1 MRILLLIVA
10 LLLVIPPEVHGQ
22 GSPLVEPGAVV
33 TVTIDPPGPMTIQ
46 RDSVGRLTLAYAIEV
61 AGDVRMIGRKSG
73 SMAWEHGEKPRLPVT
88 LRVPD
93 RAEAGERELAIVAF
107 EGADGQTGSVPV
119 RVRVRAIRKIM
130 VQLVANGDAAA
141 RGEDASF
148 SYVVTNQGNAGD
160 SVALSLDTNLGERS
174 GAIPRA
180 IWLAPYQEKEGR
192 VDLVVPPEAPAG
204 SEMYVRLSAKLADAS
219 AADYAT
225 VGVLPERGL
234 FPDLVQIP
242 STVFLGSTLSSQDG
256 TPRTRPV
263 VAATG
268 NGKLGQDTELLF
280 NYRYMPRGGSVYAF
294 RGLLSGPRLF
304 VGIQRPG
311 WGAALG
317 DLNIRTSDLLGFQ
330 LQGRGLQAA
339 WHAGNLTAQGLATR
353 PTSVDGTAL
362 DGHVAAAEVGFG
374 TATLRGALLG
384 ASTERSDQFGAPES
398 SVQAGLARLQGSRGN
413 HWFGVDAG
421 PMKVSNLRTSETE
434 AGPSVDARYTYQAQR
449 ADMDLRFRKL
459 PDLLADPRLPPSEV
473 RAIATVR
480 PTRTLSATGTVYDEA
495 VPRSLQFAGTR
506 ARGAR
511 AGLRYGESRWGLGF
525 TGSVRRVQGVVDE
538 TRRLGRLDATLR
550 SGDFTFDGS
559 IGLGTTRIGASTEL
573 AEFYRLGGSWLA
585 EEGMVSF
592 HITVSDDI
600 LQPAST
606 LLDAHGSYRLSDVVE
621 LYGSATT
628 FMILE
633 SEGFAPV
640 SISDGL
646 TVQTGARLRLSENRS
661 LYAGIERFSAG
672 GSDEARWRLSV
683 GIQQGLAVPFPLR
696 RPPAASGIVY
706 EDLDGDGRQGAD
718 EPGLDGIMLRMGFER
733 TVSRPDG
740 RFEFRD
746 AERGTIEVDPRS
758 IGEDYVPVPALR
770 VAPRGETAIG
780 LYRSGALHVTVFL
793 DANADGVWDEDELP
807 ASAVSISI
815 ARDEKPWILGTGP
828 DGMVSL
834 SSLAP
839 GTYVIRV
846 DAQTLPSRGLPV
858 ELQAVVVRGGETTD
872 VQIAIP
878 LRQISFSQFGD
889 DDDDD

>member
-1 MRILLLIVA
+1 LRILPLIAALLLI
-10 LLLVIPPEVHGQ
+10 LPPGARGQ
-22 GSPLVEPGAVV
+22 DSPLAEPGAVV
-33 TVTIDPPGPMTIQ
+33 TVTIDPPGALTIL

-61 AGDVRMIGRKSG
+61 AGEVRMIGRKSG
-73 SMAWEHGEKPRLPVT
+73 NITWEDGETPRFPVT

-93 RAEAGERELAIVAF
+93 RAEAGERDLAIVAF
-107 EGADGQTGSVPV
+107 EGADGQTASVPV
-119 RVRVRAIRKIM
+119 RVRVRAIRKM
-130 VQLVANGDAAA
+130 KVQLVANREAAA

-148 SYVVTNQGNAGD
+148 SYVLTNQGNAGD
-160 SVALSLDTNLGERS
+160 SISLSLHTNLGERA
-174 GAIPRA
+174 GAIPTA
-180 IWLAPYQEKEGR
+180 IWLAPYQEKKGR
-192 VDLVVPPEAPAG
+192 FDLTVPLEAPVG
-204 SEMYVRLSAKLADAS
+204 SEMYVRLSAGLVDGS
-219 AADYAT
+219 VADYAT
-225 VGVLPERGL
+225 IGVLPESGL
-234 FPDLVQIP
+234 FPNLVQIP

-256 TPRTRPV
+256 TPRTQPV
-263 VAATG
+263 VALTG

-304 VGIQRPG
+304 VGIQRPR

-339 WHAGNLTAQGLATR
+339 WRAGNLSTQGLATR

-362 DGHVAAAEVGFG
+362 DGHVAAAEIGFG
-374 TATLRGALLG
+374 TATMRGAVMG
-384 ASTERSDQFGAPES
+384 ASTERYDPFGAPES
-398 SVQAGLARLQGSRGN
+398 SVRAGLARLQGSHGN
-413 HWFGVDAG
+413 HWLGVDAG

-434 AGPSVDARYTYQAQR
+434 TGPSVDARYTFQGQR
-449 ADMDLRFRKL
+449 TDVDLRFRKL
-459 PDLLADPRLPPSEV
+459 PDLLADPRLPPSEM

-480 PTRTLSATGTVYDEA
+480 PTRTLSASGTLYDEA
-495 VPRSLQFAGTR
+495 VPPSLRFAGTR

-511 AGLRYGESRWGLGF
+511 AGFRYGESSWGVGF
-525 TGSVRRVQGVVDE
+525 TGSLRRVEGVVDE
-538 TRRLGRLDATLR
+538 ARRLGRLDATLR

-573 AEFYRLGGSWLA
+573 AELYRLGGSWLA

-592 HITVSDDI
+592 HVTVSDDI

-606 LLDAHGSYRLSDVVE
+606 LLDAYGLYRLSDVVE
-621 LYGSATT
+621 LYGSAST

-646 TVQTGARLRLSENRS
+646 TVQTGARFRLSQNRS
-661 LYAGIERFSAG
+661 LYAGVERFSAG

-683 GIQQGLAVPFPLR
+683 GIQQGLAVPLPLR
-696 RPPAASGIVY
+696 RPPAASGIVF
-706 EDLDGDGRQGAD
+706 EDLNGDGRQGGN

-733 TVSRPDG
+733 AVTRPDG

-746 AERGTIEVDPRS
+746 AKRGAIEVDPRS
-758 IGEDYVPVPALR
+758 IGEEYVPIPAVR
-770 VAPRGETAIG
+770 VAPRGETTIG
-780 LYRSGALHVTVFL
+780 LYRAGGLYVTVFL
-793 DANADGVWDEDELP
+793 DTNADGVWDADELP

-815 ARDEKPWILGTGP
+815 ARDDKPWVLGTGP
-828 DGMVSL
+828 DGKVSL

-839 GTYVIRV
+839 GTYVIQV
-846 DAQTLPSRGLPV
+846 DAQSLPSRALPV
-858 ELQAVVVRGGETTD
+858 EVQAVEIRGGEAAE
-872 VQIAIP
+872 VRIAIP
-878 LRQISFSQFGD
+878 IRQINFSQFGD
-889 DDDDD
+889 DDADD